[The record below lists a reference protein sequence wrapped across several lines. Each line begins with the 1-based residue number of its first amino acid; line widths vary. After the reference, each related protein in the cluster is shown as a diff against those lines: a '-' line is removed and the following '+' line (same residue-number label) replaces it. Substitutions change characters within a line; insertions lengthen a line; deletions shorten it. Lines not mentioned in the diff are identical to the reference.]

1 MIVISSSFYTNIRRG
16 VSDVD
21 IERGKSKTYFLLRL
35 GDSPPL
41 NLSDPPGLKAY
52 ADDELDEDGI
62 AGCM

>member
-1 MIVISSSFYTNIRRG
+1 MSEN
-16 VSDVD
+16 VD
-21 IERGKSKTYFLLRL
+21 IERGKIETYFLLRL